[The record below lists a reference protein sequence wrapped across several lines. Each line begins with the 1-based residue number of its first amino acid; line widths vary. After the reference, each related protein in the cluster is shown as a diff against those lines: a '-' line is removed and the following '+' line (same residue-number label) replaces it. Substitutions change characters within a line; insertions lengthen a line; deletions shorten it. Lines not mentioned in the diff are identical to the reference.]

1 MINIRYVNLH
11 AMIRKYRLYQGNKL
25 KITLSDGNMAVR
37 FHRLE
42 KKPMLNYKAQG
53 LCVSLTYLL
62 WAGQRSRYSDCA
74 TGWTVRASNTGGG
87 KIYRTCPD
95 RPWDPLSLLYNG
107 YRVFPGGKERPGR
120 DADPSPPSSAVV
132 KEGQGYISTP
142 PMGRT
147 ASTEPQCLYEGALF
161 YCSLI
166 SRSNSD
172 VHVTRRT
179 GGIRHLQPQSK
190 VALKCL
196 SMFGSDD
203 YVERTDM
210 KSIRLCLKFCIP
222 YFMKTGILNSVWF
235 RKLNI
240 WKSVYISACRTNT
253 EIIYEFRVCKSAHH
267 HTFK

>member
-120 DADPSPPSSAVV
+120 DADPSPPSSAVGHERV
-132 KEGQGYISTP
+132 ELYLYSPYGPYGLY
-142 PMGRT
+142 G
-147 ASTEPQCLYEGALF
+147 ASVPVRGCTFLLFTYLPQ
-161 YCSLI
+161 
-166 SRSNSD
+166 
-172 VHVTRRT
+172 
-179 GGIRHLQPQSK
+179 
-190 VALKCL
+190 
-196 SMFGSDD
+196 
-203 YVERTDM
+203 
-210 KSIRLCLKFCIP
+210 
-222 YFMKTGILNSVWF
+222 
-235 RKLNI
+235 
-240 WKSVYISACRTNT
+240 
-253 EIIYEFRVCKSAHH
+253 
-267 HTFK
+267 